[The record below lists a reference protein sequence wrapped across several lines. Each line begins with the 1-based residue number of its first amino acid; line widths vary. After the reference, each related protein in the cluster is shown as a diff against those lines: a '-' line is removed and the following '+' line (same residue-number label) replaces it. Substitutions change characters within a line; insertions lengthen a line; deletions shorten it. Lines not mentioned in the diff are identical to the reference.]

1 MTGITLPLVS
11 YGGSS
16 IMCTIIML
24 SIIQGL
30 YILRKDENREELA
43 ELRQRIEKERMEQ
56 EKRWQEEEQRQ
67 KQRTRSTRNHKQT
80 IPEYQDELARRIEKK
95 TEEGIAFRDH

>member
-1 MTGITLPLVS
+1 
-11 YGGSS
+11 
-16 IMCTIIML
+16 MCTIIMI

-43 ELRQRIEKERMEQ
+43 ELRQRIEKERQEQ
-56 EKRWQEEEQRQ
+56 EQRWKEEEQRQ
-67 KQRTRSTRNHKQT
+67 NQNTRIMRKQTRS
-80 IPEYQDELARRIEKK
+80 IPEYQDELAKRIEKK